1 MVELAREMKGTRD
14 RVAGSAVFIL
24 TLAVFLACHVRQ
36 VADSRYSM
44 LLSERLLHHGSFA
57 LDPRAFAEI
66 AGQSGAGWHG
76 IYQLEL
82 VEGRVYYYFPPGSSI
97 LSLPYVALMNA
108 AGISATHVDGTY
120 DLHGEKLVQAS
131 LAAVLMAAFS
141 SLVFFSSRL
150 LLSPGWSLAIALGV
164 AFGTQ
169 VLSTTSRGLW
179 SDTWGIVLLGL
190 VVYLLL
196 AAEGSGSVSRDG
208 KLTHYPA
215 EGGHVRLPVVALA
228 TLVAWGYF
236 VRPTNSVTVVAV
248 TAWVILFHRSG
259 LVRYLLAGG
268 AWLVAFVFYS
278 WSQFGQLLPHYY
290 LADRLDF
297 RSFWWALLGN
307 LVSPSRGL
315 LTFVPITLFV
325 VYLAARYASD
335 LPSPR
340 LAALCAFVMVAHLVV
355 ASGFSPWWGGHCYG
369 PRFTAGLVPWL
380 VLLTILAIAARL
392 SRRAHEQVGR
402 SWTWRIEI
410 AVGSALLLT
419 SVAINARG
427 AADSATARW
436 NITPVNVDE
445 HPERLWDWEH
455 PQFLASGPF
464 G

>member
-1 MVELAREMKGTRD
+1 MAEPVREMKGTRE

-36 VADSRYSM
+36 VADSRYSI

-57 LDPRAFAEI
+57 LDPRAFAGI

-120 DLHGEKLVQAS
+120 DLRGEKLVQAS

-150 LLSPGWSLAIALGV
+150 LLSPGWSLSIALGV

-179 SDTWGIVLLGL
+179 SDTWAIVLLGL

-196 AAEGSGSVSRDG
+196 AAES
-208 KLTHYPA
+208 
-215 EGGHVRLPVVALA
+215 GHVRPPVVALA

-236 VRPTNSVTVVAV
+236 VRPTNSVAVVAV
-248 TAWVILFHRSG
+248 TAWVILFHRSV
-259 LVRYLLAGG
+259 LVRYLLAGA

-278 WSQFGQLLPHYY
+278 WLQFGQLLPHYY

-297 RSFWWALLGN
+297 RSFWWALPGN

-380 VLLTILAIAARL
+380 ALLTIQAIAARL

-402 SWTWRIEI
+402 SWRWRIEI

-436 NITPVNVDE
+436 NVTPVNVDE

>member
-1 MVELAREMKGTRD
+1 MVELVREMKGTRD
-14 RVAGSAVFIL
+14 RVAGLAVFIL
-24 TLAVFLACHVRQ
+24 TLAVFLACPVRQ
-36 VADSRYSM
+36 VADPRYSI
-44 LLSERLLHHGSFA
+44 LLSERLLYHGSFA
-57 LDPRAFAEI
+57 LDPRAFAGI
-66 AGQSGAGWHG
+66 ARQSGAGWHG

-120 DLHGEKLVQAS
+120 DLRGEKLVQAS

-150 LLSPGWSLAIALGV
+150 LLSPGWSLSIALGV

-179 SDTWGIVLLGL
+179 SDTWAIVLLGL

-196 AAEGSGSVSRDG
+196 AAES
-208 KLTHYPA
+208 
-215 EGGHVRLPVVALA
+215 GHVRLPVVALA

-236 VRPTNSVTVVAV
+236 VRPTNSVAVVAV
-248 TAWVILFHRSG
+248 TAWVILFHRSV
-259 LVRYLLAGG
+259 LVRYLLAGA

-278 WSQFGQLLPHYY
+278 LSQFGQLLPNYY

-340 LAALCAFVMVAHLVV
+340 LAALCAFVMVAHLIVT
-355 ASGFSPWWGGHCYG
+355 SGFSPWWGGHCYG

-380 VLLTILAIAARL
+380 VLLTILALAARL
-392 SRRAHEQVGR
+392 SWRAREQVGR
-402 SWTWRIEI
+402 SWRWRIEI

>member
-1 MVELAREMKGTRD
+1 MQTVEPIREMKGTRD

-36 VADSRYSM
+36 VADSRYSI

-57 LDPRAFAEI
+57 LDPRAFAGI

-120 DLHGEKLVQAS
+120 DLRGEKLVQAS

-150 LLSPGWSLAIALGV
+150 LLSPGWSLSIALGV

-179 SDTWGIVLLGL
+179 SDTWAIVLLGL

-196 AAEGSGSVSRDG
+196 ATAESGR
-208 KLTHYPA
+208 
-215 EGGHVRLPVVALA
+215 VRPPVVALA

-236 VRPTNSVTVVAV
+236 VRPTNSVAVVAV
-248 TAWVILFHRSG
+248 TAWVILFHRSV

-315 LTFVPITLFV
+315 LTFVPIALFV
-325 VYLAARYASD
+325 VYLAVRYASD

-340 LAALCAFVMVAHLVV
+340 LAALCAFVMVAHLIV

-380 VLLTILAIAARL
+380 VLLTIQAIAARL
-392 SRRAHEQVGR
+392 SWRAHEQVGR
-402 SWTWRIEI
+402 SWRWRIEI

-445 HPERLWDWEH
+445 HPERLWDWQH
-455 PQFLASGPF
+455 PQFLARVSG
-464 G
+464 GSVADDRR